1 MAREVKST
9 SVKPFDIEGLQQLM
23 ELMEK
28 HDLSEIKLK
37 EGDAK
42 CLLRRG
48 AQVISAPIAAAP
60 AAIAPAAAPV
70 APSAGAPA
78 ASAEAPAA
86 DDNAGL
92 VEITSPTV
100 GTFYASPSPGDP
112 VFVKVGDTVST
123 DQTVCIVE
131 AMKVFNQIPAGVNGK
146 IAKVLLSDG
155 DTVEFGQA
163 MFLVKP
169 A

>member
-28 HDLSEIKLK
+28 HDLSEIKLQ

-48 AQVISAPIAAAP
+48 AQVVSAPVAVAPTAMAPAAPAASAAPASAPAAAP
-60 AAIAPAAAPV
+60 AA
-70 APSAGAPA
+70 
-78 ASAEAPAA
+78 
-86 DDNAGL
+86 DDTAGL

-100 GTFYASPSPGDP
+100 GTFYQSPSPGEP
-112 VFVKVGDTVST
+112 VFVKVGDSVSS

-146 IAKVLLSDG
+146 IEKVLLSDG

>member
-1 MAREVKST
+1 MAREVKAT

-48 AQVISAPIAAAP
+48 AQVVSAPIAATPAAMAP
-60 AAIAPAAAPV
+60 AAPAAAV
-70 APSAGAPA
+70 GAAPA
-78 ASAEAPAA
+78 ATAAAPAA
-86 DDNAGL
+86 DDTAGL

-100 GTFYASPSPGDP
+100 GTFYQSPSPGEP

-146 IAKVLLSDG
+146 IEKVLLSDG